1 MKVSVAVEKT
11 IEIPNG
17 YRFVKYDYPTNGD
30 YYLDVNGY
38 VELWCNYGCKWAI
51 NKKLP
56 IIDKIQPE
64 KRDLIG
70 LLCGV
75 SYNDVDDAREM
86 ACKGSRMYI
95 IKDYDESIERYIVHG
110 FVGEFPYAY
119 PVSTALLKEL
129 LEKSEKVVDK

>member
-1 MKVSVAVEKT
+1 MKVNVTVEKS

-17 YRFVKYDYPTNGD
+17 YRFVKYDYPKNGD
-30 YYLDVNGY
+30 NYLDGNGY
-38 VELWCNYGCKWAI
+38 VEVWYNYGCKWGI

-75 SYNDVDDAREM
+75 SYNDVDNAREV
-86 ACKGSRMYI
+86 ACNGSQMYI
-95 IKDYDESIERYIVHG
+95 IKDYDESIGRYKVHG
-110 FVGEFPYAY
+110 FVGEYPYAY

-129 LEKSEKVVDK
+129 LEKAEKVLDK